1 MVLGFLLYETVD
13 VGYNILKL
21 TYNGSTYV
29 YNWYYNIQ
37 PDTIENKIK
46 NDEEELKETKK
57 RLKILEN
64 KIKELTDK

>member
-37 PDTIENKIK
+37 PETIENKIK

-57 RLKILEN
+57 RLKILED
-64 KIKELTDK
+64 KIKELADK